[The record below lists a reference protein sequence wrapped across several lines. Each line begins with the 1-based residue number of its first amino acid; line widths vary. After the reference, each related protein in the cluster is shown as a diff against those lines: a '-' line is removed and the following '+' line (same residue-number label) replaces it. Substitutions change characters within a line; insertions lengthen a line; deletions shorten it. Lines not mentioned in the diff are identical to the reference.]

1 MMGGLSG
8 PVKTRGTCRVFLAA
22 FALTGFSV
30 SALAALAS
38 SSWQESSSFS
48 VSLLADAFAL
58 ALAFAKVESAF
69 FFDAAFALAS
79 VLAFGS
85 ALAFDAAFALACVL
99 AFGSALAFEPAF
111 ALAEGLGLPLDSSPC
126 SWAASVFSSRRFLFL
141 SSFFLLTS
149 SFALFFFTF
158 PLPSLSF
165 LLPFLFLYSVF
176 PFFFLF
182 LFSSLPLFLFSS
194 FPFPFPFPL
203 PFLFLSSHTCSS
215 PLPFLFLL
223 EMCPSPSIFINTK
236 PCVGGRVP
244 AKTHLSS
251 PKTRRRQRV
260 LMTTYQVVSGQS
272 YIFAQVMYYM

>member
-1 MMGGLSG
+1 M
-8 PVKTRGTCRVFLAA
+8 P
-22 FALTGFSV
+22 
-30 SALAALAS
+30 
-38 SSWQESSSFS
+38 
-48 VSLLADAFAL
+48 
-58 ALAFAKVESAF
+58 
-69 FFDAAFALAS
+69 
-79 VLAFGS
+79 
-85 ALAFDAAFALACVL
+85 
-99 AFGSALAFEPAF
+99 
-111 ALAEGLGLPLDSSPC
+111 
-126 SWAASVFSSRRFLFL
+126 FLFL

-158 PLPSLSF
+158 PFPSLSF

-272 YIFAQVMYYM
+272 YIFAQVMYYMWVCNTLFKRMNRAYVTGNDLQYFNLGSTKWTWRNSQKNDW